1 MSSRRLPPELLDHV
15 VDLLHDTEDTL
26 RNCSLVSKSWIP
38 RTRKHLFADIKF
50 RSADDLQSWKE
61 MFPDPLTS
69 PAYHAHTLTVKCIR
83 NVTAADAEPGGW
95 ITGFSSVVRFRVIGQ
110 GLFTVHERSA
120 LVPFHGFSPVMKSLH
135 VVFTFL
141 PSSRILDLILSFP
154 LLEDLTAIAHFG
166 ISTSSTVGSN
176 APPTIAQPSNS
187 PAFTGSLNLSTKGG
201 METIVHRL
209 LSLPG
214 GIHFRK
220 LTVKWL
226 HWDDLALTMALVERC
241 SHTLEYIQVTC
252 NTCGTSIR
260 HLRPHG

>member
-1 MSSRRLPPELLDHV
+1 MDPAYP
-15 VDLLHDTEDTL
+15 
-26 RNCSLVSKSWIP
+26 
-38 RTRKHLFADIKF
+38 KHLFADIKF

-83 NVTAADAEPGGW
+83 DVTAADAEPGGW

-166 ISTSSTVGSN
+166 ISLHEGRDGNYRPSIVV
-176 APPTIAQPSNS
+176 PTRRYPLPEAHCEV
-187 PAFTGSLNLSTKGG
+187 ASLG
-201 METIVHRL
+201 
-209 LSLPG
+209 
-214 GIHFRK
+214 
-220 LTVKWL
+220 
-226 HWDDLALTMALVERC
+226 
-241 SHTLEYIQVTC
+241 
-252 NTCGTSIR
+252 
-260 HLRPHG
+260 